1 MKEAVKDG
9 KFSVTSA
16 VKVVAAMPVDDQ
28 LALIN
33 SLPEAK
39 AKFTQKELQEKV
51 MEMTRKV
58 QSQQEA
64 SATAQKS
71 AMDKAQKEAD
81 ALIASA
87 EAKAREIEE
96 AAHKSSLQYQE
107 AHEAAKKEEERLAA
121 LKQQANALSQQM
133 RDARKAMEEQEDGEE
148 VNLDADHKDE
158 QIRML
163 SIQLKT
169 LESRCMSLEDQL
181 AKANKDAKVHGP
193 GGDRDGGPID
203 EMPEDSTR
211 VSQQIMDVGNYFDGV
226 LKECINN
233 PAIVTGFNQTIRGFV
248 DRQFGE
254 MIGRMN
260 KILDEIKEG

>member
-1 MKEAVKDG
+1 
-9 KFSVTSA
+9 
-16 VKVVAAMPVDDQ
+16 
-28 LALIN
+28 
-33 SLPEAK
+33 
-39 AKFTQKELQEKV
+39 

-71 AMDKAQKEAD
+71 AMDKARQEAD

-87 EAKAREIEE
+87 RDKAQEYEE

-107 AHEAAKKEEERLAA
+107 THEAARKEEERLAS
-121 LKQQANALSQQM
+121 LKEQANALAQQM
-133 RDARKAMEEQEDGEE
+133 RDARKAMEEQQEEGEEE
-148 VNLDADHKDE
+148 VNLDADRKDE

-169 LESRCMSLEDQL
+169 MENRCMTLEGQL
-181 AKANKDAKVHGP
+181 AEASKKGGKSGPHG
-193 GGDRDGGPID
+193 GGRDVGPID

-211 VSQQIMDVGNYFDGV
+211 VSQQIMDVGNYFNGV
-226 LKECINN
+226 LKECNN
-233 PAIVTGFNQTIRGFV
+233 HPEFVTGFNQAIRGFV
-248 DRQFGE
+248 NRQFNE
-254 MIGRMN
+254 MIDRMH